1 MKKKQR
7 SETSE
12 GEARNDAKTST
23 GREAESFGPWLRRQR
38 EMREID
44 LREIADSSKISLRYL
59 QAFEENRFEE
69 LPADVFAKGFLRH
82 YARFVGIDAEEA
94 VNFFAQARKEAA
106 QNQEEDEITRVV
118 RIRSS
123 KSSSS
128 HSRQSANR
136 RFVLVILLA
145 AALLLFLVWQLS
157 RWQKRQ
163 EVVENPPPAVAI
175 PAPGTL
181 ETTVTEAPATD
192 PAATAAN
199 TPATEGTVPTDGAPP
214 APLGTAPL
222 GNDAAGTNPD
232 GSPATVPGT
241 TPAAPTND
249 PALALQQQVNAGDL
263 IRVSLD
269 FQGQCWV
276 EAMVDGKR
284 QQSATRAQGEAVTFA
299 GNELIEIKLGDYHS
313 VQLEV
318 NGQPVTIQ
326 GDPGRG
332 STKRLRIDLPYVA
345 TLTGVPLETL
355 QQALAQRK
363 KTGSP

>member
-1 MKKKQR
+1 M
-7 SETSE
+7 
-12 GEARNDAKTST
+12 
-23 GREAESFGPWLRRQR
+23 
-38 EMREID
+38 
-44 LREIADSSKISLRYL
+44 
-59 QAFEENRFEE
+59 
-69 LPADVFAKGFLRH
+69 
-82 YARFVGIDAEEA
+82 
-94 VNFFAQARKEAA
+94 
-106 QNQEEDEITRVV
+106 
-118 RIRSS
+118 
-123 KSSSS
+123 
-128 HSRQSANR
+128 
-136 RFVLVILLA
+136 
-145 AALLLFLVWQLS
+145 
-157 RWQKRQ
+157 
-163 EVVENPPPAVAI
+163 
-175 PAPGTL
+175 
-181 ETTVTEAPATD
+181 
-192 PAATAAN
+192 
-199 TPATEGTVPTDGAPP
+199 PTDGAPP

-345 TLTGVPLETL
+345 SLTGVPLETL